1 MWIAYAFG
9 SALFAGLNSILA
21 KCGIKK
27 TDSNVATALRT
38 IVVLVFSWLMV
49 LVTGANHNFAA
60 VGGKTWCFLILSGLA
75 TGASWL
81 CYFKALK
88 DGLASVVV
96 PIDKLSI
103 LVTIIFSYVVFHE
116 KLTRKALIGLL
127 LIVGG
132 TLLMLV

>member
-9 SALFAGLNSILA
+9 SALFAGLTSILA
-21 KCGIKK
+21 KRSRSPAHHCG
-27 TDSNVATALRT
+27 AG
-38 IVVLVFSWLMV
+38 VLLAHGAG
-49 LVTGANHNFAA
+49 TGADHNFAA
-60 VGGKTWCFLILSGLA
+60 VSGKTWCFLLLSGLTA
-75 TGASWL
+75 GASWL
-81 CYFKALK
+81 CYYKALK

-103 LVTIIFSYVVFHE
+103 LVTIVFSYVVFHE
-116 KLTRKALIGLL
+116 TLTRKALIGLL

>member
-1 MWIAYAFG
+1 MWSAYAFG
-9 SALFAGLNSILA
+9 SALFAGLTSVLA

-27 TDSNVATALRT
+27 TDSNVAT
-38 IVVLVFSWLMV
+38 
-49 LVTGANHNFAA
+49 
-60 VGGKTWCFLILSGLA
+60 
-75 TGASWL
+75 
-81 CYFKALK
+81 ALK

-103 LVTIIFSYVVFHE
+103 LVTIVFSYVVFHE